1 MKREHE
7 MPFGAECRG
16 NGTVRFRL
24 WAPEVRTVTLQLTN
38 PMRELP
44 MSRVDGGCFELI
56 TSAEPGVQY
65 AFQLRDNLVPDPASR
80 FQPSGVH
87 RASEVIDPLAF
98 DWQDSKWKGRCWDEA
113 VIYELHVGA
122 FSAEGTFAG
131 VEAKLDYLASLG
143 VTAIELMPVADFPGE
158 RNWGYDGVLPFAPA
172 RCYGRPDDLKRL
184 VDAAHAKGLMVFLD
198 VVYNH
203 LGPEGNYLTLYAP
216 EFFTARHQT
225 PWGPAINFDGPD
237 SRPVRDFFIHN
248 ALYWLEEY
256 HFDGLRFDAV
266 HAIHDDS
273 QPDFLTELAETVR
286 KRFEGERRVHL
297 VLENDD
303 NSRRYLRRNKHG
315 PIWYT
320 AQWNDDIHHA
330 LHVLVTNETDG
341 YYSDYAQNR
350 MWHLG
355 RCLAEG
361 YSFQGDES
369 AFRDGARRGDASR
382 DLPPTCFVSFLQN
395 HDQIGNRALGERIN
409 RIADADTL
417 RVAMAILLL
426 APSPP
431 LLFMGE
437 EFDADTPFLFFCD
450 FAPELA
456 EKVTSGRRS
465 EFAKFAQFSSPQGQ
479 AQIPDPNAKETFLRS
494 KLDWN
499 SAEQERHCNWL
510 KFYRDLLKR
519 RSEQVVPR
527 ISDIAPGRAEFEVMR
542 QLGLYVRWS
551 FKKSGSLQLFANFD
565 HKPLALNRKPDGELL
580 YATTYTRDMGW
591 KEIPPLTAAWFL
603 SA

>member
-1 MKREHE
+1 M
-7 MPFGAECRG
+7 
-16 NGTVRFRL
+16 
-24 WAPEVRTVTLQLTN
+24 
-38 PMRELP
+38 
-44 MSRVDGGCFELI
+44 
-56 TSAEPGVQY
+56 
-65 AFQLRDNLVPDPASR
+65 
-80 FQPSGVH
+80 
-87 RASEVIDPLAF
+87 
-98 DWQDSKWKGRCWDEA
+98 
-113 VIYELHVGA
+113 
-122 FSAEGTFAG
+122 
-131 VEAKLDYLASLG
+131 
-143 VTAIELMPVADFPGE
+143 
-158 RNWGYDGVLPFAPA
+158 
-172 RCYGRPDDLKRL
+172 
-184 VDAAHAKGLMVFLD
+184 
-198 VVYNH
+198 
-203 LGPEGNYLTLYAP
+203 
-216 EFFTARHQT
+216 
-225 PWGPAINFDGPD
+225 
-237 SRPVRDFFIHN
+237 RDFFIHN

-273 QPDFLTELAETVR
+273 QPDFLTELAERVR
-286 KRFEGERRVHL
+286 KKFEGDRQVHL

-303 NSRRYLRRNKHG
+303 NSRRYLRRNKYG
-315 PIWYT
+315 PVWYT

-350 MWHLG
+350 MRHLG

-382 DLPPTCFVSFLQN
+382 DLPPTCFVSFMQN

-456 EKVTSGRRS
+456 KEVTSGRRS
-465 EFAKFAQFSSPQGQ
+465 EFAKFAQFSSPQAQ

-499 SAEQERHCNWL
+499 SAEQERHCDWL
-510 KFYRDLLKR
+510 KFYGDLLKR
-519 RSEQVVPR
+519 RSEQVVRR
-527 ISDIAPGRAEFEVMR
+527 I
-542 QLGLYVRWS
+542 Y
-551 FKKSGSLQLFANFD
+551 
-565 HKPLALNRKPDGELL
+565 
-580 YATTYTRDMGW
+580 
-591 KEIPPLTAAWFL
+591 
-603 SA
+603 

>member
-1 MKREHE
+1 MKRRHE
-7 MPFGAECRG
+7 MPFGAERRG
-16 NGTVRFRL
+16 DGTVRFRL
-24 WAPEVRTVTLQLTN
+24 WAPKLSAVALQLN
-38 PMRELP
+38 NSAHDLP
-44 MSRVDGGCFELI
+44 MTALEDGWFELT
-56 TSAEPGVQY
+56 TSAQSGAQY
-65 AFQLRDNLVPDPASR
+65 AFRIGDNLVPDPASR

-87 RASEVIDPLAF
+87 RASEVVDPLSF
-98 DWQDSKWKGRCWDEA
+98 NWQDSKWTGRSWDEA
-113 VIYELHVGA
+113 VIYELHVGT
-122 FSAEGTFAG
+122 FSAAGTFAG

-184 VDAAHAKGLMVFLD
+184 VDAAHAKNLMVFLD

-203 LGPEGNYLTLYAP
+203 FGPEGNYLTLYAP
-216 EFFTARHQT
+216 EFFTSRHKT
-225 PWGPAINFDGPD
+225 PWGQAINFDGPG
-237 SRPVRDFFIHN
+237 SRPVHDFFIHN

-273 QPDFLTELAETVR
+273 QPDFLTDLAETVR
-286 KRFEGERRVHL
+286 QNFEGARQVHL

-303 NSRRYLRRNKHG
+303 NARRYLRRNKNG
-315 PIWYT
+315 PVWYT

-341 YYSDYAQNR
+341 YYSDYAQDR

-361 YSFQGDES
+361 YSFQGDKS
-369 AFRDGARRGDASR
+369 GFRNGARRGDPSR
-382 DLPPTCFVSFLQN
+382 DLPPTCFVSFMQN

-409 RIADADTL
+409 RIANADSL
-417 RVAMAILLL
+417 RLAMEILLL

-437 EFDADTPFLFFCD
+437 EFNDDTPFLFFCD
-450 FAPELA
+450 FAPDLA
-456 EKVTSGRRS
+456 EKVTSGRRA
-465 EFAKFAQFSSPQGQ
+465 EFAKFAYFSSPQAQ
-479 AQIPDPNAKETFLRS
+479 AQIPDPNAKGTFLRS

-499 SAEQERHCNWL
+499 SLEQDGHSGCL
-510 KFYRDLLKR
+510 KFYQCLLKR
-519 RSEQVVPR
+519 RAERVVPR
-527 ISDIAPGRAEFEVMR
+527 IGDIAPGRAEFEVIDR
-542 QLGLYVRWS
+542 LGLHVRWP

-565 HKPLALNRKPDGELL
+565 HKPLAINQKPGGELL
-580 YATTYTRDMGW
+580 YASKRTQDLEW
-591 KEIPPLTAAWFL
+591 KELPPLTAAWFL
-603 SA
+603 SS